1 MKSIDLLITGGL
13 TLLVLGL
20 AAQLPQ
26 IQSATNVSQFYS
38 PRTIPMVFIVATLA
52 LFAVLLIRSVVWSKR
67 FADQYIPA
75 WGEIFS
81 GRRVLF
87 LVAAVLFVLA
97 FGSLGFMLSSV
108 IFMTVTAF
116 LLGKRDARSLVISAS
131 VAVAVT
137 AFVYL
142 VVVYGLES
150 FLPEMTLGG

>member
-38 PRTIPMVFIVATLA
+38 PRTIPMVFIVATLV

-81 GRRVLF
+81 RRRVLF
-87 LVAAVLFVLA
+87 LIAAVLFVLA

-108 IFMTVTAF
+108 IFMTATAF
-116 LLGKRDARSLVISAS
+116 LLGKRDARSLAISAL